1 MHGVASQTITQIFF
15 LRQSWNFK
23 MQQMV
28 LYVLSRFSQRLLRRC
43 VLKDRNLMQLI
54 ILLDNQEDSELTLDF
69 FFYYE

>member
-1 MHGVASQTITQIFF
+1 
-15 LRQSWNFK
+15 

-69 FFYYE
+69 FFIIMSDDEEYNDCS